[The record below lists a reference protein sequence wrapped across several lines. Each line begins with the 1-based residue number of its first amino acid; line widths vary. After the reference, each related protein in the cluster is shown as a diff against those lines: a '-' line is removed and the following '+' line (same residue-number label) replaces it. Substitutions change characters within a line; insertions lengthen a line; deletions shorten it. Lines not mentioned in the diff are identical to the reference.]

1 MDEEAFENLMDQAF
15 RGETAA
21 VLAAVAGDQALLH
34 RSDQHGRRLINWAC
48 MGGDHL
54 ELVQGLVE
62 AGSDLHAK
70 DNLGRDALH

>member
-1 MDEEAFENLMDQAF
+1 MDDQAF
-15 RGETAA
+15 HNLLKKAGRGKTAA

-34 RSDQHGRRLINWAC
+34 RADQEGYRLLHRAC
-48 MGGDHL
+48 IHDHL

-70 DNLGRDALH
+70 DNRGDDALL